1 MFREKCKTVHQIAQ
15 LYRHSKETDQRFD
28 FTIYDRM
35 RLAHKQMSF
44 IGTFEKCI
52 REKGTKLCERK
63 IMWLTYH
70 RRKSTT
76 QHFITINTFIF
87 S

>member
-35 RLAHKQMSF
+35 RLAHKKCLLLELLKSVY
-44 IGTFEKCI
+44 EK
-52 REKGTKLCERK
+52 RALSYVKEKLCG
-63 IMWLTYH
+63 
-70 RRKSTT
+70 
-76 QHFITINTFIF
+76 
-87 S
+87 